1 MEIIRKYFKKSDSW
15 LHCYFVAHDGFG
27 LKPRLKISFIDRS
40 GLYFYFLFTFWR
52 FEIYRCKVKKITD
65 YDKRS
70 I

>member
-1 MEIIRKYFKKSDSW
+1 MKIIRKHFKKSDSW

-27 LKPRLKISFIDRS
+27 LKPKLKISFIDRS

-52 FEIYRCKVKKITD
+52 FEIYRCRVKKITD
-65 YDKRS
+65 NDRRS